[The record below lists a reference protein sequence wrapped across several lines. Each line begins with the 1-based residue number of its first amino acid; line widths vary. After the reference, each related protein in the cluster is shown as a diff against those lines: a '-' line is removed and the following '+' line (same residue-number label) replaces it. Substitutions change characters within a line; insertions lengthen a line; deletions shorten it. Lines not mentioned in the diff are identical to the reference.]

1 MNMLVRSVLGMPVC
15 IHRWHFGDQFTL
27 SRSLT
32 PDVPSVL
39 VFAVIPP
46 VDDQYNI
53 KASGTLCLLL
63 CRVSCGKMR
72 RIVNMDSNA
81 HKKVVGKGFDSTL
94 GDREASVDT
103 YREFVI
109 YDENQVYPE
118 YAIM

>member
-1 MNMLVRSVLGMPVC
+1 
-15 IHRWHFGDQFTL
+15 
-27 SRSLT
+27 
-32 PDVPSVL
+32 
-39 VFAVIPP
+39 
-46 VDDQYNI
+46 
-53 KASGTLCLLL
+53 
-63 CRVSCGKMR
+63 
-72 RIVNMDSNA
+72 MDSNA